1 MNTYTQLMLQR
12 RSRRRFSPTEV
23 SEAQIEEVLRAA
35 MAAPTAKNVQPWHF
49 VIIRDAQTLAR
60 MAAQLPYAKMLA
72 GASLAIAVCGDTE
85 AHTGPGAINWVVD
98 CAAATENLLLALE
111 AQGLAAVWTA
121 AYPYEDRMAVLR
133 ENLGLPEHIVPL
145 NIIPIGGIADDAPAL
160 DKWKPER
167 IHKERW

>member
-1 MNTYTQLMLQR
+1 M
-12 RSRRRFSPTEV
+12 
-23 SEAQIEEVLRAA
+23 
-35 MAAPTAKNVQPWHF
+35 
-49 VIIRDAQTLAR
+49 
-60 MAAQLPYAKMLA
+60 
-72 GASLAIAVCGDTE
+72 
-85 AHTGPGAINWVVD
+85 HTGESAPNWVID

-145 NIIPIGGIADDAPAL
+145 NIIPIGGVDGNSAAL

-167 IHKERW
+167 IHQEVW